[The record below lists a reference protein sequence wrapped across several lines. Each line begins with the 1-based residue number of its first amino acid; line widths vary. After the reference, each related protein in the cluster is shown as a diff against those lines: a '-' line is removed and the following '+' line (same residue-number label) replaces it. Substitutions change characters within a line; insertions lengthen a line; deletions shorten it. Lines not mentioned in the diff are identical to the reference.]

1 MQEEYLVTEIACLA
15 SNLYERIDIVKELRS
30 TSSLTKL
37 PLELPAYEQ
46 WVLRKFIGKLDAM
59 KLKQQIYQDSSH
71 IPNSEELY
79 RILAEYRICELN
91 LESLTD
97 NDWAYIRNRH
107 ASWLPIYR
115 AGLETLELKD
125 KSFQDSFWLEPLIYY
140 QRHGVV
146 CEPFFRLIELEL
158 KKTCDLLKQTDD
170 TFIIDREVFT
180 SVQLELLNRFEI
192 AITSALEADISIYC
206 YNNGIL
212 KSTDS
217 EAFSSY
223 VEATFN
229 NQNSYHRFYCKF
241 PTLGRWLA
249 QVTGFIIT
257 NTKQLLQRLQIDRE
271 ELSEQ
276 FFDKMPVYKLQSLSI
291 GESDYHVG
299 GKSVAFLKLELADR
313 NTSEP
318 NYKTLVYKPRCIK
331 SEYATQE
338 ILKTLSENTEINFP
352 NYQLLCKD
360 GYGYVEFLEVGN
372 QAVTETEVKT
382 FYKQLGGYLA
392 LFYILGG
399 SDLHYQNLITSNCQ
413 ANICD
418 CETVLE
424 ILPEETENYTDTP
437 FDSIFKTNLI
447 DWPRAD
453 GDDTFIRTSGS
464 MGGESFLSPLPSP
477 QIAKAGTLAVGVE
490 RKEGVFVKGS
500 TGNRLFYQD
509 ALVDPAVYW
518 QDIVFGFNAVYDWIQ
533 SYTEK
538 FIVVIEQVFTGAF
551 IRFVNRPTQ
560 VYAKILDSARHAKC
574 LAKPLETDLVF
585 QCLVEYP
592 RRWDEGGELAHL
604 EYWTLW
610 DLDIPLFSVQAGK
623 DELLNGYHQP
633 TGIPLL
639 SSAIKNAVTRMRRLG
654 LDNRNRQ
661 TQYIKATFLGN
672 GGSDE
677 AFTDTALEYACQ
689 CGLQL
694 YASMVT
700 EPGCAPWRT
709 YDFSMRGKDLVDVN
723 ACLYNGSAGI
733 TLFFAYLNALRP
745 DERFRMAAQLGLE
758 HVLSC
763 TDRNSISAFTGLSG
777 TIYLLTHL
785 ASLWERPDLLE
796 DVRRLC
802 SELRLLICED
812 PYYDILHGAAGVI
825 PVLLSLTKQESVS
838 PQLKAE
844 ALQCLHE
851 CAHQILKS
859 AVAKNGTLSWPASTD
874 VAAANLT
881 GFAHGAAGIGWSL
894 ILLGQNTGHTEYVDA
909 GLKAFA
915 YESLHFDQEQ
925 LNWQDFRLSV
935 LVDQTSKPRF
945 SYFWCNGSSGI
956 GLSRVSTWSLLGQN
970 NEALLKDVQYS
981 IGATL
986 RYLPKLEN
994 DSLCHGRAG
1003 ISDFLLTCSKL
1014 LNEPYLR
1021 MEANSQALLQWSS
1034 FEKYRRWQ
1042 CVIDSS
1048 CVLPDLM
1055 TGIAGVG
1062 MHFLR
1067 LAHPD
1072 FIPSPLLLE
1081 PPPPQDSSLRS

>member
-1 MQEEYLVTEIACLA
+1 MQEEYFLTEIACLA
-15 SNLYERIDIVKELRS
+15 SNLYERIKIVEELRS
-30 TSSLTKL
+30 TSSLMKL
-37 PLELPAYEQ
+37 PQELSAYEQ

-59 KLKQQIYQDSSH
+59 KLKQQIYQDNSS

-79 RILAEYRICELN
+79 RILTEYRICELN
-91 LESLTD
+91 LANLT
-97 NDWAYIRNRH
+97 NTDWELIRNRH
-107 ASWLPIYR
+107 TSWLPSYS
-115 AGLETLELKD
+115 AALETLDLKD
-125 KSFQDSFWLEPLIYY
+125 NFFQDSPWLKPQIYY

-158 KKTCDLLKQTDD
+158 RKTYDLLTQTGDA
-170 TFIIDREVFT
+170 FIVEREVFT

-192 AITSALEADISIYC
+192 TIASALEADISIYC

-212 KSTDS
+212 KSTDTQ
-217 EAFSSY
+217 AFSSY
-223 VEATFN
+223 IEATFN
-229 NQNSYHRFYCKF
+229 NRDSYHRFYCKF

-257 NTKQLLQRLQIDRE
+257 STKQLLQRLQTDRE
-271 ELSEQ
+271 ELSER
-276 FFDKMPVYKLQSLSI
+276 FFDKMPVCKLRSLSL
-291 GESDYHVG
+291 GQSDYHVG
-299 GKSVAFLKLELADR
+299 GKSVAFLKIELADW

-318 NYKTLVYKPRCIK
+318 NCKTIVYKPRCIK

-338 ILKTLSENTEINFP
+338 ILKILSENTEISFP
-352 NYQLLCKD
+352 NYLLLCKD

-372 QAVTETEVKT
+372 QAKTETEVKT
-382 FYKQLGGYLA
+382 FYRQLGGYLA

-413 ANICD
+413 ANVCD

-424 ILPEETENYTDTP
+424 ILPQETENYTDTP
-437 FDSIFKTNLI
+437 FDSVFKTNLI
-447 DWPRAD
+447 DWPRAVS
-453 GDDTFIRTSGS
+453 DDTLIRISGS
-464 MGGESFLSPLPSP
+464 MGGDSFLSPLPSP
-477 QIAKAGTLAVGVE
+477 QVAKAGTLAVAVE
-490 RKEGVFVKGS
+490 RKEGVLVKGS
-500 TGNRLFYQD
+500 TNNRLFYQN

-538 FIVVIEQVFTGAF
+538 FVVAIEQVFTGAF

-585 QCLVEYP
+585 HCLVEHP
-592 RRWDEGGELAHL
+592 RRWDEGGKLAYL
-604 EYWTLW
+604 EYSALW
-610 DLDIPLFSVQAGK
+610 DLDIPLFSAQAGGN
-623 DELLNGYHQP
+623 ELLNDYCQP
-633 TGIPLL
+633 TDIQLL
-639 SSAIKNAVTRMRRLG
+639 SSAIRNAVTRMRRLG

-661 TQYIKATFLGN
+661 TQYIKASFSGD

-677 AFTDTALEYACQ
+677 AFTETALEYACQ
-689 CGLQL
+689 IGLQL

-700 EPGCAPWRT
+700 EPNRAPWRT
-709 YDFSMRGKDLVDVN
+709 YDFSSRGKDLVDVN
-723 ACLYNGSAGI
+723 ASLYNGSAGI

-745 DERFRMAAQLGLE
+745 DERFRIAAQLGLE

-763 TDRNSISAFTGLSG
+763 TDQESISAFMGLSG
-777 TIYLLTHL
+777 AVYLLTHL
-785 ASLWERPDLLE
+785 ASLWERPELLE
-796 DVRRLC
+796 DIRRLC
-802 SELRLLICED
+802 RELRSLICED
-812 PYYDILHGAAGVI
+812 HYYDILHGAAGVI
-825 PVLLSLTKQESVS
+825 PVLLGLTQLESVP

-844 ALQCLHE
+844 ALQCVHE
-851 CAHQILKS
+851 CAQQILKS
-859 AVAKNGTLSWPASTD
+859 AVANNGTLSWPASDD

-894 ILLGQNTGHTEYVDA
+894 VLLGQSTGYVEYVDA

-915 YESLHFDQEQ
+915 YESLHFDPEQ

-935 LVDQTSKPRF
+935 LVDQGSKPRF

-956 GLSRVSTWSLLGQN
+956 GLSRVSSWSLLGQN

-981 IGATL
+981 LGTTL
-986 RYLPKLEN
+986 RYLQKLEN

-1003 ISDFLLTCSKL
+1003 ISDFLLTCSRL

-1021 MEANSQALLQWSS
+1021 MEANAQALLQWSS

-1042 CVIDSS
+1042 CVIDNS
-1048 CVLPDLM
+1048 CLLPDLM

-1081 PPPPQDSSLRS
+1081 PPYPRHGSFH